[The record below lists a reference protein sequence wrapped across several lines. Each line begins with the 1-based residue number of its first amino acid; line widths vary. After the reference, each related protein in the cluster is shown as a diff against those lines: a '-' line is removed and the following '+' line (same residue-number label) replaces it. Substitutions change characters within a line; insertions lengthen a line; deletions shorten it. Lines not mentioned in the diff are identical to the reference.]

1 MLAFSGSLRGAEIA
15 DVVAFVRAF
24 EKSQQGIDLLPPPTG
39 HEPLVQNPRGRAP
52 VFNVREG
59 RFVGVD
65 QVERALSAHRRLIVI
80 DARPPSDWMRVH
92 VKGAVSIP
100 YHDLERLQEVPD
112 DVWVV
117 AYCACPHHLSGE
129 VVDALIKR
137 GHARALILDEG
148 INEWH
153 RRGFPVV
160 AARGVT
166 VPVQEPAP
174 APPAAAAPA
183 AAGAK

>member
-1 MLAFSGSLRGAEIA
+1 
-15 DVVAFVRAF
+15 
-24 EKSQQGIDLLPPPTG
+24 
-39 HEPLVQNPRGRAP
+39 
-52 VFNVREG
+52 
-59 RFVGVD
+59 
-65 QVERALSAHRRLIVI
+65 
-80 DARPPSDWMRVH
+80 MRVH

-100 YHDLERLQEVPD
+100 YHDLDRLQEVPD

-137 GHARALILDEG
+137 GHSRALILDEG

-166 VPVQEPAP
+166 APVQEPAP
-174 APPAAAAPA
+174 ALPAPLPAAAPTAAPA
-183 AAGAK
+183 SAAPK